1 MKFFKVGLA
10 RQIGGGAGHE
20 IDVAGHHFRQFMALV
35 FGPSVAESLG
45 QFADGFLVGPCLAL
59 GRWDHHHK

>member
-1 MKFFKVGLA
+1 
-10 RQIGGGAGHE
+10 
-20 IDVAGHHFRQFMALV
+20 MAVV

-45 QFADGFLVGPCLAL
+45 QFAEGFLVGPGLGF